1 MKCRHC
7 NHSLDL
13 SMVDLGCMPPS
24 NAYLSNTADFLK
36 EQKYPLKVKVCQHCW
51 LVQTE
56 DFARADELFTE
67 DYAYFSSTST
77 SWLEHAAAYVKKAIR
92 ELRLN
97 SGSFVVELAANDG
110 YLLRN
115 FQQAG
120 IPNLG
125 VEPTKATAEAARSLG
140 LTIISEFFGQ
150 TLAADLVSQYSKA
163 DLIVANN
170 VLAHVPDIND
180 FVAGISMMLAD
191 HGVCSFEFPHL
202 LNLINE
208 HQFDTI
214 YHEHYSYLS
223 LLSVQKILMQSGL
236 KAYKVEQLSTHGGS
250 LRVWACLERTEKLV
264 ESSVEAILQQEIDFG
279 LADANAYRKFQQDV
293 NQVADALKLF
303 LQQQHQAG
311 RKVVGYGAAA
321 KGNTLL
327 NYAGIGVELL
337 PVVFDA
343 ASSKQGKFLPGSHIP
358 IQSPK
363 EMSKYNP
370 DVVFILPWNIKDE
383 VMAHV
388 KNIAAKPYTF
398 VIAIPQLTVVRA

>member
-7 NHSLDL
+7 HHSLDL
-13 SMVDLGCMPPS
+13 SLVDLGCMPPS
-24 NAYLSNTADFLK
+24 NAYLSSTGDFSK

-56 DFARADELFTE
+56 DFTRADELFTE

-77 SWLEHAAAYVKKAIR
+77 SWLQHAAAYVQKAISD
-92 ELRLN
+92 LRLN
-97 SGSFVVELAANDG
+97 SASFVVELAANDG

-125 VEPTKATAEAARSLG
+125 IEPTKATAEAARSLG

-150 TLAADLVSQYSKA
+150 IFAADLVSQYSKA
-163 DLIVANN
+163 DLVVANN

-180 FVAGISMMLAD
+180 FVTGIAIMLAD

-202 LNLINE
+202 LNLLNE

-223 LLSVQKILMQSGL
+223 LLSVQKILLHSGL
-236 KAYKVEQLSTHGGS
+236 KVYKVEQLPTHGGS
-250 LRVWACLERTEKLV
+250 LRVWACLAEAEKVV
-264 ESSVEAILQQEIDFG
+264 ESSVETMLQQEIEFG
-279 LADANAYRKFQQDV
+279 LADVDVYRKFQQEV
-293 NQVADALKLF
+293 NQVADALKFF

-311 RKVVGYGAAA
+311 RKVVAYGAAA

-343 ASSKQGKFLPGSHIP
+343 APSKQGKFLPGSHIP
-358 IQSPK
+358 IKHPEELPSYK
-363 EMSKYNP
+363 P
-370 DVVFILPWNIKDE
+370 DLVLVLPWNLSTEIR
-383 VMAHV
+383 AQL
-388 KNIAAKPYTF
+388 KPQLADSCELI
-398 VIAIPQLTVVRA
+398 VAIPRLKYL

>member
-1 MKCRHC
+1 
-7 NHSLDL
+7 
-13 SMVDLGCMPPS
+13 MPPS
-24 NAYLSNTADFLK
+24 NAYLSSTSDFSK

-56 DFARADELFTE
+56 DFTRADELFTE

-77 SWLEHAAAYVKKAIR
+77 SWLQHAAAYVQKAISD
-92 ELRLN
+92 LRLN
-97 SGSFVVELAANDG
+97 SASFVVELAANDG

-125 VEPTKATAEAARSLG
+125 IEPTKATAEAARSLG

-150 TLAADLVSQYSKA
+150 TFAADLVNQYPKA
-163 DLIVANN
+163 DLVVANN

-180 FVAGISMMLAD
+180 FVTGIAIMLAD

-202 LNLINE
+202 LNLLNE

-223 LLSVQKILMQSGL
+223 LLSVQKILLHSGL
-236 KAYKVEQLSTHGGS
+236 KVYKVEQLPTHGGS
-250 LRVWACLERTEKLV
+250 LRVWACLAEAEKVV
-264 ESSVEAILQQEIDFG
+264 ESSVEAMLQQEIEFG
-279 LADANAYRKFQQDV
+279 LADADVYRKFQQEV
-293 NQVADALKLF
+293 NQIADALKFF

-311 RKVVGYGAAA
+311 RKVVAYGAAA

-343 ASSKQGKFLPGSHIP
+343 ARSKQGKFLPGSHIP
-358 IQSPK
+358 IKHP
-363 EMSKYNP
+363 EELP
-370 DVVFILPWNIKDE
+370 DYKPNLVLVLPWNLSTEIR
-383 VMAHV
+383 AQL
-388 KNIAAKPYTF
+388 KPQLADSCELI
-398 VIAIPQLTVVRA
+398 VAIPRLKYL

>member
-7 NHSLDL
+7 HHSLDL
-13 SMVDLGCMPPS
+13 SLVDLGCMPPS
-24 NAYLSNTADFLK
+24 NAYLSSTSDFSK

-56 DFARADELFTE
+56 DFTRADELFTE

-77 SWLEHAAAYVKKAIR
+77 SWLQHAAAYVQKAISD
-92 ELRLN
+92 LRLN
-97 SGSFVVELAANDG
+97 SASFVVELAANDG

-125 VEPTKATAEAARSLG
+125 IEPTKATAEAARSLG

-150 TLAADLVSQYSKA
+150 AFAADLVNQYPKA
-163 DLIVANN
+163 DLVVANN

-180 FVAGISMMLAD
+180 FVTGIAIMLAD

-202 LNLINE
+202 LNLLNE

-223 LLSVQKILMQSGL
+223 LLSVQKILLHSGL
-236 KAYKVEQLSTHGGS
+236 KVYKVEQLPTHGGS
-250 LRVWACLERTEKLV
+250 LRVWACLAEAEKVV
-264 ESSVEAILQQEIDFG
+264 ESSVEAMLQQEIEFG
-279 LADANAYRKFQQDV
+279 LADADVYRKFQQEV
-293 NQVADALKLF
+293 NQIADALKFF

-311 RKVVGYGAAA
+311 RKVVAYGAAA

-343 ASSKQGKFLPGSHIP
+343 ARSKQGKFLPGSHIP
-358 IQSPK
+358 IKHP
-363 EMSKYNP
+363 EELP
-370 DVVFILPWNIKDE
+370 DYKPDLVLVLPWNLSTEIW
-383 VMAHV
+383 AQL
-388 KNIAAKPYTF
+388 KPQLADSCELI
-398 VIAIPQLTVVRA
+398 VAIPRLKYL

>member
-7 NHSLDL
+7 HHSLDL
-13 SMVDLGCMPPS
+13 SLVDLGCMPPS
-24 NAYLSNTADFLK
+24 NAYLSSTSDFSK
-36 EQKYPLKVKVCQHCW
+36 EQKYPLKVNVCQHCW

-56 DFARADELFTE
+56 DFTRADELFTE

-77 SWLEHAAAYVKKAIR
+77 SWLQHAAAYVQKAISD
-92 ELRLN
+92 LRLN
-97 SGSFVVELAANDG
+97 SASFVVELAANDG

-125 VEPTKATAEAARSLG
+125 IEPTKATAEAARSLG

-150 TLAADLVSQYSKA
+150 TFAADLVSQYSKA
-163 DLIVANN
+163 DLVVANN

-180 FVAGISMMLAD
+180 FVTGIAIMLAD

-202 LNLINE
+202 LNLLNE

-223 LLSVQKILMQSGL
+223 LLSVQKILLHSGL
-236 KAYKVEQLSTHGGS
+236 KVYKVEQLPTHGGS
-250 LRVWACLERTEKLV
+250 LRVWACLAEAEKVV
-264 ESSVEAILQQEIDFG
+264 ESSVEAMLQQEIEFG
-279 LADANAYRKFQQDV
+279 LADANVYRKFQQEV
-293 NQVADALKLF
+293 NQVADALKFF

-311 RKVVGYGAAA
+311 RKVVAYGAAA

-343 ASSKQGKFLPGSHIP
+343 APSKQGKFLPGSHIP
-358 IQSPK
+358 IKHPEELPGYK
-363 EMSKYNP
+363 P
-370 DVVFILPWNIKDE
+370 DLVLVLPWNLSTEIR
-383 VMAHV
+383 AQL
-388 KNIAAKPYTF
+388 KPQLADSCELI
-398 VIAIPQLTVVRA
+398 VAIPRLKYL